1 MQEIQECTMS
11 LQFWSFFHKKD
22 NYYKTIVSR
31 TTQKLKSSK
40 TKGKKDILSKVK
52 VFIDEV
58 LNPAKAE
65 KYKPDLTIEQILDS
79 LDITEEQYYE
89 ALSISVS
96 NDHEIHLKRSPD
108 SCFIN
113 NYSPTVFT
121 AWQANIDIQPVFDYY
136 KCVTYLCSYM
146 SKGETECSEA
156 IRAAASEARKDNLE
170 IKETLKKI
178 GAAFLCSR
186 EVSSQ
191 ECVYRCLPDLWL
203 RKTFPQ
209 TVFINTD
216 FPDKRVR
223 MKKKQQT
230 NY

>member
-1 MQEIQECTMS
+1 MTEVFLPVKIQFPELHS
-11 LQFWSFFHKKD
+11 LVKTYQTHSHSKTCKKYRNVPCRFNFGHFFTK
-22 NYYKTIVSR
+22 KTIITKPLSQELHENLR
-31 TTQKLKSSK
+31 AAKLKERE
-40 TKGKKDILSKVK
+40 DILSKVK

-96 NDHEIHLKRSPD
+96 NDHEVHLKRSPD

-113 NYSPTVFT
+113 NYSPTVLT

-146 SKGETECSEA
+146 SKGETWTTWRS
-156 IRAAASEARKDNLE
+156 
-170 IKETLKKI
+170 KKHSKKS
-178 GAAFLCSR
+178 GQPFFA
-186 EVSSQ
+186 Q
-191 ECVYRCLPDLWL
+191 E
-203 RKTFPQ
+203 K
-209 TVFINTD
+209 
-216 FPDKRVR
+216 
-223 MKKKQQT
+223 
-230 NY
+230 